1 MAEGGRIAV
10 QLAWVD
16 EATGTVRIEHVL
28 VPAGCDV
35 AGVIAAARAQSSTSD
50 APVGDWT
57 AAVYGRLV
65 EPAEIVRDGDRVELL
80 GALRVDPKV
89 ARMRRVAHKRAAAP
103 GGKWNRDR

>member
-1 MAEGGRIAV
+1 MAESAWIAV

-16 EATGTVRIEHVL
+16 AAAGSVRIEQL
-28 VPAGCDV
+28 RVPAGCDV
-35 AGVIAAARAQSSTSD
+35 AGVVAAARAQASTTD
-50 APVGDWT
+50 ALAGDWR

-80 GALRVDPKV
+80 APLRVDPKV